1 VTMAH
6 AMNLDADARK
16 PTLHAKI
23 HEPIKHRCQIKF
35 GIDKYLRSFFEVYK
49 WNYLNISSN
58 SASVAVA
65 AKNSFEPNSFM

>member
-1 VTMAH
+1 MMAH
-6 AMNLDADARK
+6 VMNLDTYERK

-23 HEPIKHRCQIKF
+23 HERNKHRCQIKF
-35 GIDKYLRSFFEVYK
+35 GIDKYFRRFSEVNK